1 VTNATILGICGD
13 LLGPGN
19 NFDKEDALGWRGG
32 AGDEGDIIDRR
43 RGRATTMIEAQ
54 SKGKESDAQRK
65 RLRGGD
71 VTHDGLV

>member
-1 VTNATILGICGD
+1 MEG
-13 LLGPGN
+13 
-19 NFDKEDALGWRGG
+19 GG